1 MSAASTAILVKSRSK
16 FGRRLTTKDYDEL
29 LSCRNILDI
38 TNFLKANTHY
48 GSVLESIRESAVH
61 RGNLESL
68 LKQKMYNDFAR
79 LCSFERS
86 IGEHYFEY
94 LLLRS
99 EIDQLLLFLRYFTAG
114 TPEKFIFN
122 LPDFF
127 KNSTKFNIEGLT
139 QAKSYDDILQ
149 AIKSTKY
156 HDLLIPFKPDE
167 GKNPDFT
174 IIESVLDRY
183 MYEFT
188 DNMVARHFKGEER
201 RELQRIF
208 GIQGEL
214 INIRKAYRAKR
225 YYNTSGDVIKSM
237 FNGEAIY
244 LNRRITEQIIAAE
257 KSDDI
262 LEILK
267 KTRYRHY
274 LSKIEYSYIDDLA
287 NRVLYDYCR
296 RKMHFSKHAAVV
308 MASAIVLSEIEIE
321 NITNVI
327 EGKRY
332 EVDAD
337 TIRKLL
343 ILD

>member
-1 MSAASTAILVKSRSK
+1 MSSASTAILVKSRAK

-38 TNFLKANTHY
+38 TNFLKTNTHY
-48 GSVLESIRESAVH
+48 GSVLENIRESAVH

-127 KNSTKFNIEGLT
+127 KNSTKFDIEGLT
-139 QAKSYDDILQ
+139 QAKTYDDILQ
-149 AIKSTKY
+149 AIKFTKY
-156 HDLLIPFKPDE
+156 YKLLIPFKPAE

-188 DNMVARHFKGEER
+188 DHMVNRYFKGEER
-201 RELQRIF
+201 KELRRIF

-214 INIRKAYRAKR
+214 DNIRKAYRAKR
-225 YYNTSGDVIKSM
+225 YYNTADDVVKSL
-237 FNGEAIY
+237 FNSEEIY
-244 LNRRITEQIIAAE
+244 LNRRTTEQIVTAE

-262 LEILK
+262 LEILN

-274 LSKIEYSYIDDLA
+274 LSKFEYSYIDDLA
-287 NRVLYDYCR
+287 KRILYNYCR
-296 RKMHFSKHAAVV
+296 RKMHTSKHAAVV
-308 MASAIVLSEIEIE
+308 MASAIMLSEIEIE
-321 NITNVI
+321 NITNII

-337 TIRKLL
+337 TIRQLL